1 MEIKTEFESVISRLK
16 ALYPTQSELYIE
28 DTVENAVHL
37 FKNLSND
44 PDIVYFSEDNKNWI
58 KRACVEMIER
68 KSAIGTVAYSENGF
82 SMSFDRSQISKAL
95 ANEIVPK
102 VGYPK

>member
-1 MEIKTEFESVISRLK
+1 MDNKTEFESVIARLK
-16 ALYPTQSELYIE
+16 LLYPAQNEIYIE
-28 DTVENAVHL
+28 DTVENAVSL

-44 PDIVYFSEDNKNWI
+44 PELTVFSEDNKNWI
-58 KRACVEMIER
+58 KRACIEMIER
-68 KSAIGTVAYSENGF
+68 KSALGTVAYSENGF
-82 SMSFDRSQISKAL
+82 SMTFDRSQISKAL